1 MGVAPFCIW
10 QYFSISRRTR
20 YIDRKLVSILLSR
33 ISFAV
38 TAFVLLT
45 MLQLFY
51 THQQVY
57 SSAAGLEVIVR
68 VTTDSDNP
76 DTTPV
81 IMIVRDA
88 ETFGIAESLFLSDD
102 GSVATSEVVFQF
114 VEGAIE
120 NGEQFFVCAIFL
132 ENNGQISTLC
142 DIAENSFEN
151 RPEIIYLNSFN

>member
-1 MGVAPFCIW
+1 
-10 QYFSISRRTR
+10 
-20 YIDRKLVSILLSR
+20 
-33 ISFAV
+33 
-38 TAFVLLT
+38 

-81 IMIVRDA
+81 IMIVRNA
-88 ETFGIAESLFLSDD
+88 ETFGIAESLLLSDD
-102 GSVATSEVVFQF
+102 RSVATSEVVFQF
-114 VEGAIE
+114 VEGAME
-120 NGEQFFVCAIFL
+120 NGEQFFACAIFL

-142 DIAENSFEN
+142 DIAENTFEN
-151 RPEIIYLNSFN
+151 KPEIINLDSFN